1 MAPRDIRHKDAVR
14 CARESGG
21 TGRYRE
27 EGINYDRTESPR
39 CRLSSFRAQSVL
51 ATVPTFRPHL
61 QLRQQEALG
70 WQVTYPKSAA
80 FGDPAATRPITRS
93 SASNTCSRRLCVQ
106 EPQARGSNS
115 ELGVRSPDNAHLQS
129 RNTKHLIRGAM

>member
-51 ATVPTFRPHL
+51 ATVPTCRRVTPRTPTEDAHRQGHVRL
-61 QLRQQEALG
+61 EDTGHSVQGIEPYMMQLDHKEQLRQQLPSG
-70 WQVTYPKSAA
+70 T
-80 FGDPAATRPITRS
+80 
-93 SASNTCSRRLCVQ
+93 L
-106 EPQARGSNS
+106 
-115 ELGVRSPDNAHLQS
+115 
-129 RNTKHLIRGAM
+129 